1 MNVAARVSDA
11 TQPGIND
18 DIGEE
23 KRLKLYRLQVEI
35 REGEQR
41 AFDLF
46 LQNLVKGT
54 SHLSLGQEAVAAG
67 FAAAM
72 KPGDLSFCTYR
83 GHAHTLARGVP
94 IEQVLGELM
103 QRDNGLMRGK
113 GGSMHLTSAEH
124 GVMGS
129 YAIIGA
135 HLPIACGAALRA
147 QYRGDSDVSVCFFG
161 DGTTNIGAFHE
172 ALNFAAVWK
181 LPVIFVCENNLYM
194 EYTPIGDVTA
204 VEHPAADRAS
214 AYGLERIIVD
224 GNDADAVYRTARAA
238 YRQGARRRR
247 AIADR
252 VHDLSPQRPLARRSR
267 QVSAGGRARALEG
280 ARSDQD
286 LSRAPRAVRHRR
298 RRDCDHRRRR
308 AATVDE
314 ATEKCKAAPTAAA
327 RYPHHRCLCRRG
339 LRMAE
344 LTYRDA
350 VARGIAQEM
359 TRDPDVIFFGEDV
372 GKRRRRVQGDGR
384 ALRAVRAAA
393 RA

>member
-1 MNVAARVSDA
+1 MA
-11 TQPGIND
+11 TAKDRAQAKASAGLND
-18 DIGEE
+18 DIGEQ
-23 KRLKLYRLQVEI
+23 KRLELYRTQVVI
-35 REGEQR
+35 REAEQR
-41 AFDLF
+41 AYDLF

-67 FAAAM
+67 FGAAM

-103 QRDNGLMRGK
+103 GRDNGLMRGK

-147 QYRGDSDVSVCFFG
+147 QYKGDGDVTVCFFG

-194 EYTPIGDVTA
+194 EYTPIGEVTA
-204 VEHPAADRAS
+204 VEHPAADRAA

-224 GNDADAVYRTARAA
+224 GNDADAVYRAAAAAYAKARA
-238 YRQGARRRR
+238 
-247 AIADR
+247 
-252 VHDLSPQRPLARRSR
+252 
-267 QVSAGGRARALEG
+267 GGGPSLIE
-280 ARSDQD
+280 
-286 LSRAPRAVRHRR
+286 
-298 RRDCDHRRRR
+298 C
-308 AATVDE
+308 
-314 ATEKCKAAPTAAA
+314 
-327 RYPHHRCLCRRG
+327 
-339 LRMAE
+339 M
-344 LTYRDA
+344 TYRHS
-350 VARGIAQEM
+350 G
-359 TRDPDVIFFGEDV
+359 
-372 GKRRRRVQGDGR
+372 
-384 ALRAVRAAA
+384 
-393 RA
+393 